1 MYGEYAAQLKELK
14 LQKREINVKPDDS
27 VIKRKNIIS
36 RIVDDQMLLLCP
48 ESNRLFRLN
57 KVGASIWELLDQHQK
72 VDDLINSLG
81 NLYQIDRDNAVSDV
95 LSFLNILLDN
105 KLIRQA

>member
-1 MYGEYAAQLKELK
+1 M
-14 LQKREINVKPDDS
+14 KPDDN

-36 RIVDDQMLLLCP
+36 RIIDDQMLLLCP

-72 VDDLINSLG
+72 VDELINFVG
-81 NLYQIDRDNAVSDV
+81 DLYQIEQDNAASDV
-95 LSFLNILLDN
+95 LTFLNTLLDN

>member
-1 MYGEYAAQLKELK
+1 MRGFKPLKG
-14 LQKREINVKPDDS
+14 RINVKPDDN

-36 RIVDDQMLLLCP
+36 RIIDDQMLLLCP

-72 VDDLINSLG
+72 VDELINFVG
-81 NLYQIDRDNAVSDV
+81 DLYQIEQDNAASDV
-95 LSFLNILLDN
+95 LTFLNTLLDN
-105 KLIRQA
+105 KLIKQA

>member
-1 MYGEYAAQLKELK
+1 M
-14 LQKREINVKPDDS
+14 KPDDN

-36 RIVDDQMLLLCP
+36 RIIDDQMLLLCP

-72 VDDLINSLG
+72 VDELINFVG
-81 NLYQIDRDNAVSDV
+81 DLYQIEQDNAASDV
-95 LSFLNILLDN
+95 LTFLNPLLDN

>member
-1 MYGEYAAQLKELK
+1 MRGFKPLKG
-14 LQKREINVKPDDS
+14 RINVKPDDN

-36 RIVDDQMLLLCP
+36 RIIDDQMLLLCP

-72 VDDLINSLG
+72 VDELINFVG
-81 NLYQIDRDNAVSDV
+81 DLYQIEQDNAASDV
-95 LSFLNILLDN
+95 LTFLNTLLDN